1 MLSEGCYNPHCNNCV
16 TGKNKYSRLTKE
28 IMQQKCNPTY
38 GRVDE
43 LLSLLTKSKS
53 LHTLMILDRKKNP
66 ARFSELK
73 KLVDSS
79 STTVA
84 RRLNELET
92 HGLVSRTQTPNSEHG
107 FEYSITEDAKSLSP
121 ILQSLFE
128 WVDERSF
135 LTSE

>member
-1 MLSEGCYNPHCNNCV
+1 MEQ
-16 TGKNKYSRLTKE
+16 
-28 IMQQKCNPTY
+28 MCNPTY

-73 KLVDSS
+73 ILVDSS

-84 RRLNELET
+84 RRLNELEL
-92 HGLVSRTQTPNSEHG
+92 HGLVSQTQLTNSEHG
-107 FEYSITEDAKSLSP
+107 FEYSITEDARTLSP
-121 ILQSLFE
+121 ILQSIFE
-128 WVDERSF
+128 WVDERSHD
-135 LTSE
+135 SI

>member
-1 MLSEGCYNPHCNNCV
+1 ME
-16 TGKNKYSRLTKE
+16 K
-28 IMQQKCNPTY
+28 KCDPAY

-84 RRLNELET
+84 RRLNELEL
-92 HGLVSRTQTPNSEHG
+92 HGLVSRTQPTNGEHG

-128 WVDERSF
+128 WVGERSYHP
-135 LTSE
+135 SK

>member
-1 MLSEGCYNPHCNNCV
+1 
-16 TGKNKYSRLTKE
+16 
-28 IMQQKCNPTY
+28 MQPKCHPTY

-53 LHTLMILDRKKNP
+53 LHTLMVLDRKKNP

-84 RRLNELET
+84 RRLNELEQ
-92 HGLVSRTQTPNSEHG
+92 HGLVSRTQTENSEHG
-107 FEYSITEDAKSLSP
+107 FEYSMTEDARTLSP
-121 ILQSLFE
+121 ILQSLFD
-128 WVDERSF
+128 WVDERSN
-135 LTSE
+135 LSV

>member
-1 MLSEGCYNPHCNNCV
+1 ME
-16 TGKNKYSRLTKE
+16 K
-28 IMQQKCNPTY
+28 MCNPTY

-53 LHTLMILDRKKNP
+53 LHTLMVLDRKKNP

-84 RRLNELET
+84 RRLNELEQ
-92 HGLVSRTQTPNSEHG
+92 HGLVSRTQLTNSKHG
-107 FEYSITEDAKSLSP
+107 VEYSMTEDARTLSP

-128 WVDERSF
+128 WVDERSN
-135 LTSE
+135 LSV

>member
-1 MLSEGCYNPHCNNCV
+1 MEKKGD
-16 TGKNKYSRLTKE
+16 
-28 IMQQKCNPTY
+28 PTY

-66 ARFSELK
+66 ARFSDLK

-128 WVDERSF
+128 WVDERNYHP
-135 LTSE
+135 SE

>member
-1 MLSEGCYNPHCNNCV
+1 MV
-16 TGKNKYSRLTKE
+16 K
-28 IMQQKCNPTY
+28 KCDPTY

-107 FEYSITEDAKSLSP
+107 FEI
-121 ILQSLFE
+121 
-128 WVDERSF
+128 RSF
-135 LTSE
+135 RRVTVLLQDKLYPSRVS